1 LKRKR
6 LQAKIQANQI
16 KKKEENKKEEEKEE
30 GRRRE
35 KRSQPTKVSMINMQ
49 AKLWDWDESIEKKI
63 KVEFQINPT

>member
-16 KKKEENKKEEEKEE
+16 KKKGENKKEEEEEE

-49 AKLWDWDESIEKKI
+49 AKL
-63 KVEFQINPT
+63 

>member
-1 LKRKR
+1 MKRKR

-16 KKKEENKKEEEKEE
+16 KKKGENKKEEEEKE

-49 AKLWDWDESIEKKI
+49 AKLWDWDESIEKKL
-63 KVEFQINPT
+63 KSSFK